1 MMWLLLPVE
10 LLLFLAL
17 RRTTLPRKLM
27 DPIVNHQAVSAL
39 SLESKPRKKLRGKH
53 KYLFRQNETSS
64 LSLFDELAIV
74 ACETGVVPRKELLET
89 FCAATFIHA
98 KFPHVRRIADLAA
111 GHGLLSWFL
120 LALDPSRTVICV
132 DKRIP
137 ASAEKISLSML
148 TRFPRLESQWSYVQA
163 DLSVVE
169 AHSSTLLT
177 SVHACGSLTDLLID
191 IAIPVGAPLAV
202 VPCCH
207 TVSTHKG
214 YQPHV
219 LSGMDVDAVAALVA
233 NKDPTTTIGDIVD
246 EIRLRTLEK
255 AGYQVEEAM
264 LPEVF
269 TKRNRLLL
277 GVVDDSQ
284 DTRTKNSADP
294 MTTPHQAE
302 GIQRT
307 QQNSGEPSAL
317 VCLPLS
323 DDPESIAYCR
333 SVSGTEKAA
342 ARLRASIPRHFSPA
356 LDLSIWLPFNQ
367 ALSQATVEAL
377 ADLADRCAMETMEN
391 RKLKCAVYPLGK
403 EAVHS
408 KTERRSQTYR
418 VEYKVPEGTPLS
430 DAHISRETAKIIH
443 RAFSEMIYS
452 TLGLEV
458 R

>member
-1 MMWLLLPVE
+1 MWFFLPVD

-17 RRTTLPRKLM
+17 RQTTLPRKLM
-27 DPIVNHQAVSAL
+27 DPIVNHHAVSAL
-39 SLESKPRKKLRGKH
+39 SLESKPRKKLQGKH
-53 KYLFRQNETSS
+53 KQLFRQNDTSS
-64 LSLFDELAIV
+64 LSLFDELAII

-98 KFPHVRRIADLAA
+98 KFPQVRRIADLAA

-120 LALDPSRTVICV
+120 LALDPSRTAICV
-132 DKRIP
+132 DKRMP
-137 ASAEKISLSML
+137 ASAEKISMAML
-148 TRFPRLESQWSYVQA
+148 KRFPQLESQWSYVQA

-177 SVHACGSLTDLLID
+177 SVHACGSLTDFLID
-191 IAIPVGAPLAV
+191 IAIPVRAPLAV

-207 TVSTHKG
+207 TVSAHKG

-233 NKDPTTTIGDIVD
+233 HKHPTTTIGDIVD
-246 EIRLRTLEK
+246 EIRYRTLEK
-255 AGYQVEEAM
+255 AGYQMEEAM

-277 GVVDDSQ
+277 GAVDDSTQ
-284 DTRTKNSADP
+284 DTTTRTKSAEP
-294 MTTPHQAE
+294 KNTHQTE
-302 GIQRT
+302 GIERA
-307 QQNSGEPSAL
+307 QQNSGKPSSL
-317 VCLPLS
+317 VRLPLA

-333 SVSGTEKAA
+333 SVSGKEQAA
-342 ARLRASIPRHFSPA
+342 ARLLELIPRHFSPV
-356 LDLSIWLPFNQ
+356 LDVSIWLPFNQ
-367 ALSQATVEAL
+367 ALPQATVEAL
-377 ADLADRCAMETMEN
+377 ATLANKCAMGPMEN
-391 RKLKCAVYPLGK
+391 KKLQCAVYPLGK

-443 RAFSEMIYS
+443 RTFCERIQSA
-452 TLGLEV
+452 TGLEV

>member
-1 MMWLLLPVE
+1 MMWLFLPVE

-39 SLESKPRKKLRGKH
+39 SLESKPRKKLQGKH
-53 KYLFRQNETSS
+53 KYLFRQNDTSS

-120 LALDPSRTVICV
+120 LALDPSRTAICV

-137 ASAEKISLSML
+137 ASAEKISLAML
-148 TRFPRLESQWSYVQA
+148 KRFPQLESQWTYIQA

-177 SVHACGSLTDLLID
+177 SVHACGPLTDFLID

-207 TVSTHKG
+207 TVSAQKG

-233 NKDPTTTIGDIVD
+233 QKHPTTTIGDIVD
-246 EIRLRTLEK
+246 EIRYCTLEK
-255 AGYQVEEAM
+255 AGYQMEEAM

-277 GVVDDSQ
+277 GVVAQ
-284 DTRTKNSADP
+284 DTRTNSAEP
-294 MTTPHQAE
+294 KTTHQTEDIEMA
-302 GIQRT
+302 
-307 QQNSGEPSAL
+307 QQNSGKSPSL
-317 VCLPLS
+317 VRLS
-323 DDPESIAYCR
+323 LADDPESVAYCR
-333 SVSGTEKAA
+333 SVSGREQAA
-342 ARLRASIPRHFSPA
+342 ARLLELIPRHFSPA
-356 LDLSIWLPFNQ
+356 LDVSIWLPFNQ
-367 ALSQATVEAL
+367 ALPHATVEVL
-377 ADLADRCAMETMEN
+377 VDLANKCAMETMEN
-391 RKLKCAVYPLGK
+391 KKLQCAVYPLGK

-430 DAHISRETAKIIH
+430 NAHIARETAKIIH
-443 RAFSEMIYS
+443 CAFCERIQSA
-452 TLGLEV
+452 LGLEV

>member
-1 MMWLLLPVE
+1 
-10 LLLFLAL
+10 
-17 RRTTLPRKLM
+17 M

-39 SLESKPRKKLRGKH
+39 SLESKPRKKLQGKH
-53 KYLFRQNETSS
+53 KYLFRQKDTSP

-89 FCAATFIHA
+89 YCAATFIHA
-98 KFPHVRRIADLAA
+98 KFPKVRRIADLAA

-120 LALDPSRTVICV
+120 LALDPSRTAICV

-137 ASAEKISLSML
+137 ASAEKISLAML
-148 TRFPRLESQWSYVQA
+148 KQFPHLESQWSYVQA

-177 SVHACGSLTDLLID
+177 SVHACGSLTDFLID

-207 TVSTHKG
+207 TVSAHKG

-233 NKDPTTTIGDIVD
+233 NKHPTATIGDIVD

-255 AGYQVEEAM
+255 AGYQMEEAM

-277 GVVDDSQ
+277 GALVDDSQ
-284 DTRTKNSADP
+284 DTTKKKGAEP
-294 MTTPHQAE
+294 KTTHQTG
-302 GIQRT
+302 GIQRA
-307 QQNSGEPSAL
+307 QQNSGRSPSL
-317 VCLPLS
+317 VRLPLA
-323 DDPESIAYCR
+323 DDTESIAYCR
-333 SVSGTEKAA
+333 SFSGKEQAA
-342 ARLRASIPRHFSPA
+342 ARLLDLIPRHFSPA
-356 LDLSIWLPFNQ
+356 LDVSIWLPFNQ
-367 ALSQATVEAL
+367 TLSQATVEAL
-377 ADLADRCAMETMEN
+377 VELADHCAMETMEN
-391 RKLKCAVYPLGK
+391 KELQCAVYPLGN

-418 VEYKVPEGTPLS
+418 VEYKVPAGTPLS

-443 RAFSEMIYS
+443 SAFSERIQ
-452 TLGLEV
+452 TALGLEV